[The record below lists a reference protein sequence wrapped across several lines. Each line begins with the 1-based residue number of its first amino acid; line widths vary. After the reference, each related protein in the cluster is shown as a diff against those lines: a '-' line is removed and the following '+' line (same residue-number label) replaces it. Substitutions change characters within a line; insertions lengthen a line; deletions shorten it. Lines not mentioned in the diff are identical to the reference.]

1 MITFSC
7 IVGNILCLIVGK
19 EKNFLVSN
27 QICLLFITVGNVS
40 FLHVGNINSCLVTNS
55 VPNKSYRPN
64 LSMFIPVGIVSVSN
78 VGNINIKES
87 FINSI
92 NPFVAMFPEP
102 LPRGFAPWTPTPSGE
117 LCPSGPT
124 PHPHTHT
131 NTPLHI
137 QPKQSANHSILNSLT

>member
-1 MITFSC
+1 MYIT
-7 IVGNILCLIVGK
+7 VGK

-27 QICLLFITVGNVS
+27 QICLLFIIVGNVS
-40 FLHVGNINSCLVTNS
+40 YLHVGNINFCLVTNS
-55 VPNKSYRPN
+55 VPNKSNIPN

-78 VGNINIKES
+78 VGNIKIKES

-124 PHPHTHT
+124 PHSTY
-131 NTPLHI
+131 NLSSPLI
-137 QPKQSANHSILNSLT
+137 TQYLIA